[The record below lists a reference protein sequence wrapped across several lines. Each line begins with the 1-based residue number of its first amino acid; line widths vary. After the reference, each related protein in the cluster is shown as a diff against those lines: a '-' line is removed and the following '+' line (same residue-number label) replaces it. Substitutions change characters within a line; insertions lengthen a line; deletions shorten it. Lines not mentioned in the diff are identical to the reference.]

1 MLLFPK
7 QMLGLFTDN
16 IDTVGVGL
24 RVMVVVAVL
33 PAKQPSTLVP
43 VMV

>member
-24 RVMVVVAVL
+24 TVMVILVTLEQPVVV
-33 PAKQPSTLVP
+33 LVP
-43 VMV
+43 VTL